1 MKDKKYSFFAMLIN
15 CIRESRQTKKD
26 LRQIKNIDN
35 SIEAFQRIVNTIAL
49 GSAEVEV
56 EVTLNNGGKIL
67 IRRTPLNETGY
78 ESFAQKVEKVRKAR
92 GV

>member
-1 MKDKKYSFFAMLIN
+1 MKDKKYSFLAMLIN

>member
-1 MKDKKYSFFAMLIN
+1 MKDKKYSFLTMLIN

-78 ESFAQKVEKVRKAR
+78 ESFAQKVEKARKAR

>member
-1 MKDKKYSFFAMLIN
+1 MLIN